1 MRSHQRHNIQRV
13 LAAARQLGE
22 LTEDL
27 VFVGGAAVAL
37 LITDPAAPD
46 VRPTVDIDVIA
57 EVATLT
63 DYYRLQERLRDKGF
77 REAME
82 ENVICRWRHG
92 EIVLDV
98 MPTDERILG
107 FSNRWYAESLG
118 NAQQVT
124 IEDVTFKLIRPP
136 YFLGTKLEAF
146 YGRGTGDY
154 MASPDMEDIVTL
166 LDGRSEIVEEVKG
179 SSRKI
184 KTSLMNEFKRLL
196 DNHEFIE
203 ALPGHLPPD
212 EASQQRVQIVVER
225 MRQIVALR

>member
-1 MRSHQRHNIQRV
+1 MRRHQRHNIQRM
-13 LAAARQLGE
+13 LAAARQIGE
-22 LTEDL
+22 LREEL

-46 VRPTVDIDVIA
+46 VRPTLDIDVIV

-63 DYYRLQERLRDKGF
+63 DYYRLQERLRGKGF

-82 ENVICRWRHG
+82 EDVICRWRHG

-146 YGRGTGDY
+146 YGRGKGEY

-166 LDGRSEIVEEVKG
+166 LDGRPEMVEEVRG
-179 SSRKI
+179 SGRHI
-184 KTSLMNEFKRLL
+184 KRYLMDQFKELL
-196 DNHEFIE
+196 NNSEFIE
-203 ALPGHLPPD
+203 SLPGHLPPD
-212 EASQQRVQIVVER
+212 DASQRRVPILLER
-225 MRQIVALR
+225 MRQIVAVR